1 MYYVLNTDG
10 SKNEFTK
17 EDQGNLLRGIDIW
30 SSAAY
35 KTQKIPFGNSFS
47 NIFFFISTLLKVS

>member
-30 SSAAY
+30 SSASY
-35 KTQKIPFGNSFS
+35 KAQKIPFPE
-47 NIFFFISTLLKVS
+47 